1 MTVEFS
7 ISWGSL
13 SEGRGTT
20 ESMKTR
26 RLIVSNY
33 PMAKLPLD
41 LPNEPCVPIRFL
53 KRIHD
58 PFIPKGHNEN
68 ILAWPVNEI
77 H

>member
-33 PMAKLPLD
+33 PMAKLPLN
-41 LPNEPCVPIRFL
+41 LPKQPSSLIRFL
-53 KRIHD
+53 YRID
-58 PFIPKGHNEN
+58 VPFVPKGDKGH
-68 ILAWPVNEI
+68 ISLSSK
-77 H
+77 